1 MKKLAIVL
9 LNDYWH
15 PAQSIEPLL
24 PMIFDEKEWIVRVT
38 EDPNYVGAHMMPPDL
53 VMNF

>member
-24 PMIFDEKEWIVRVT
+24 PMIFDEK
-38 EDPNYVGAHMMPPDL
+38 
-53 VMNF
+53 